1 MTSRPATSAP
11 GTPTSVRVEGAV
23 GYLVRRNVRLKA
35 GYQYNWRDG
44 GRERSIGLAGA
55 QLLYWF

>member
-1 MTSRPATSAP
+1 VRSWDANVR
-11 GTPTSVRVEGAV
+11 RVEGAV